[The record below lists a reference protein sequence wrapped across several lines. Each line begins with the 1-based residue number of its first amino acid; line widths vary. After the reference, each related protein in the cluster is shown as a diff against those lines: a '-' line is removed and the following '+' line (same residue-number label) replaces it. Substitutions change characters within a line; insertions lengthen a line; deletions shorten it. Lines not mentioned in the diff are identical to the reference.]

1 MVDELSEAIDHSHCA
16 LSLLLTA
23 EAACEVFN
31 TGTRAEY
38 AVKLAAAIGGT
49 IRQAR
54 ELIEAN
60 HETMELMQIRNERHS
75 KGTPK

>member
-1 MVDELSEAIDHSHCA
+1 MRMPIAPRMA
-16 LSLLLTA
+16 FAT
-23 EAACEVFN
+23 
-31 TGTRAEY
+31 
-38 AVKLAAAIGGT
+38 AAIGGT

-75 KGTPK
+75 KGTSK